1 MVMTAKQLASSMG
14 VSEADVMCLANSVAN
29 SLEQDDA
36 ANAFLALDEST
47 RTKLAVAYVPHAVR
61 KIEQLANKYH
71 ASREGREALR
81 HRVLDLIRGEV
92 AA

>member
-1 MVMTAKQLASSMG
+1 MTAKQLANSMS

-47 RTKLAVAYVPHAVR
+47 RTKLAVAYVPHAAR
-61 KIEQLANKYH
+61 KIEQF
-71 ASREGREALR
+71 ASTYLTVREGREALQ
-81 HRVLDLIRGEV
+81 HTVLGLLRGEV